1 MTTQKII
8 QLPFRSKI
16 IPVIEIGDA
25 SKAIALV
32 DALMAG
38 GIDVIEVTLRTDQA
52 LAAIAIIAKERP
64 AMHVAAGTVL
74 NTAQLDQVI
83 HAGARLAFSPGS
95 PASLLSAAKNCS
107 IPFVPGVATATEVMN
122 CMDAGF
128 HIMKVFPAD
137 VVNALKLI
145 KALGS
150 PLQAARF
157 IPTGGVS
164 EANVMD
170 FMALANIVAV
180 GGSSVAPRDLIQ
192 QGDWAEITR
201 RAASLT
207 DMVNSKK

>member
-1 MTTQKII
+1 MQKNTL
-8 QLPFRSKI
+8 LPFKSKI
-16 IPVIEIGDA
+16 IPVIEISDEG
-25 SKAIALV
+25 KAIALV

-52 LAAIAIIAKERP
+52 LAAIALIAKERP

-74 NTAQLDQVI
+74 NAKHLDQVI
-83 HAGARLAFSPGS
+83 RAGARLAFSPGS
-95 PASLLSAAKNCS
+95 PAGLLKHASLCGIAF
-107 IPFVPGVATATEVMN
+107 IPGVATATEVMN

-128 HIMKVFPAD
+128 YIMKVFPAD

-150 PLQAARF
+150 PLQTARF

-170 FMALANIVAV
+170 FMALPNIVAV
-180 GGSSVAPRDLIQ
+180 GGSSVAPKDLIQ
-192 QGDWAEITR
+192 QGNWAEITR
-201 RAASLT
+201 RA
-207 DMVNSKK
+207 VNLANIVQSIT